1 MAKHRKTACD
11 NLSRDVKVKGFRP
24 GHVPANVLE
33 EHIGEKTVR
42 LHTQELAIQKS
53 YVDAVVKENL
63 QVVARP
69 RIKVNTEK
77 PFNYT
82 ATVAIMPE
90 VEVKDYKSI
99 KVKKEEAKVDKKDI
113 EKVVD
118 DMKKHSTTYKD
129 VDRKAKKTD
138 RAELNFE
145 GFEKGKAVEGTKSTN
160 HPVVLGEGSL
170 IPGFEDNVIGM
181 KVGEKKDFDITFPKD
196 YGKKEFQNKKV
207 TFKIE
212 LMRLEEATIPELD
225 ETLIEKVT
233 GKKQTVEEFKKMI
246 EENIK
251 AKKEQ
256 ESKQKQENDYIEK
269 LLKKVK
275 VEIPNS
281 LMEEEVHFIIEDMK
295 KNIESKGMEFDKFLE
310 QSKTSHEDLQ
320 KKYKGEAER
329 RIKIRLALQHIIK
342 EEKIEI
348 SDAELKKELETIKG
362 IYPEAEKKKIEEE
375 FEKGDLKAQLRNRL
389 ALEALFAKVL
399 V

>member
-1 MAKHRKTACD
+1 
-11 NLSRDVKVKGFRP
+11 
-24 GHVPANVLE
+24 
-33 EHIGEKTVR
+33 
-42 LHTQELAIQKS
+42 
-53 YVDAVVKENL
+53 
-63 QVVARP
+63 
-69 RIKVNTEK
+69 
-77 PFNYT
+77 
-82 ATVAIMPE
+82 
-90 VEVKDYKSI
+90 
-99 KVKKEEAKVDKKDI
+99 
-113 EKVVD
+113 
-118 DMKKHSTTYKD
+118 
-129 VDRKAKKTD
+129 
-138 RAELNFE
+138 
-145 GFEKGKAVEGTKSTN
+145 
-160 HPVVLGEGSL
+160 
-170 IPGFEDNVIGM
+170 M

-225 ETLIEKVT
+225 EALIEKVT

-256 ESKQKQENDYIEK
+256 ESRQKQENDYIEK

-362 IYPEAEKKKIEEE
+362 MYPEAEKKKIEEE